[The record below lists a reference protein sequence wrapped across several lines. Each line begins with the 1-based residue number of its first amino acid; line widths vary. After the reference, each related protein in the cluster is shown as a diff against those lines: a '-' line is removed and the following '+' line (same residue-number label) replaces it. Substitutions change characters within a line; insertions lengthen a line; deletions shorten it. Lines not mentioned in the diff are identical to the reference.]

1 MRDSFLGGG
10 GVHLFLLSAVL
21 LNQIVVSIQ
30 NEPSST
36 MTSAVDIQFASKT
49 NEFALELY
57 KQIISSENK
66 NVVISP
72 FSISTCLSLAAFG
85 AAGQTASEMFS
96 VLKYTDAD
104 LKASVADIYGKVLKD
119 FNANPTVKIAN
130 KVYVMEKYSVKPG
143 FDAIARKNFHSE
155 AETVNFGES
164 VMAAKRING
173 WVEQKTN
180 DKIKNLIDPDSI
192 DGSTRLVLVNA
203 IHFKGTWKQ
212 QFDPEV
218 TRPMPFWTTATES
231 VDVPMMINKKHFRYG
246 KFDEL
251 ELSAL
256 ELTYSDG
263 DWSMLIL
270 LPNERDGLAKL
281 EGNLQNI
288 DVVDLLS
295 RMSRQEVEVFL
306 PRFKVEFDLDLTE
319 TLDKLGMGTMFTDK
333 ADFSELLEQ
342 PEQVKV
348 SQVVHKAFIE
358 VNEEGT
364 EAAAATE
371 MLVANYR
378 YIKPKK
384 FYAKQPFCFVLM
396 NISANIILFNG
407 HFRGPE

>member
-1 MRDSFLGGG
+1 
-10 GVHLFLLSAVL
+10 
-21 LNQIVVSIQ
+21 
-30 NEPSST
+30 
-36 MTSAVDIQFASKT
+36 MTSALDIQFSSKT

-57 KQIISSENK
+57 KQVISSENK
-66 NVVISP
+66 NVIISP

-85 AAGQTASEMFS
+85 AAGHTANEMFS
-96 VLKYTDAD
+96 VLKYTDAE
-104 LKASVADIYGKVLKD
+104 LKATVAQIYGKVLKD

-130 KVYVMEKYSVKPG
+130 KVYVMNKYSVKAG
-143 FDAIARKNFHSE
+143 FDEVARKNFHSE
-155 AETVNFGES
+155 AESINFGEN
-164 VMAAKRING
+164 VIAAKKING

-180 DKIKNLIDPDSI
+180 DKIKDLISPDSL

-218 TRPMPFWTTATES
+218 TKPMPFWITATES
-231 VDVPMMINKKHFRYG
+231 VDVPMMMNKKHFRYG

-251 ELSAL
+251 GLSAL

-295 RMSRQEVEVFL
+295 RMRRQEVEVFL
-306 PRFKVEFDLDLTE
+306 PRFKAEFELDLTE
-319 TLDKLGMGTMFTDK
+319 TLKQLGMGTMFTDK

-342 PEQVKV
+342 PEPVKV

-364 EAAAATE
+364 EAAAATGVI
-371 MLVANYR
+371 MMRKCAMVFVAEH
-378 YIKPKK
+378 P
-384 FYAKQPFCFVLM
+384 FYFALLDTNM
-396 NISANIILFNG
+396 NLLTFNG
-407 HFRGPE
+407 RVRNPL